1 MSRLWKAV
9 LMIVLIILT
18 ILVGEMFYKT
28 FRDVFGT
35 AVVSCLVFLCG
46 SFLIFER
53 KDPK

>member
-1 MSRLWKAV
+1 MNRFWQAIFMIAL
-9 LMIVLIILT
+9 IVLT
-18 ILVGEMFYKT
+18 IVIGEMFYKT